1 MNFFRMMDLDTSCQ
15 MRTHNMWVRALSLL
29 RFTDGLLRELNLKYR
44 RISWTRMHDWR
55 LWVRLIVWDSLT
67 FVCTT
72 CVTCSHVLATLECL
86 WFWGLPS
93 HISCWPDGVGGC
105 QKLPT
110 VCHFASGTHL
120 PFFSIPKWPQN
131 EPNFRLVILQTIC
144 SSGKKIGPR
153 SLVKK
158 WRKSC
163 RKFGLT

>member
-1 MNFFRMMDLDTSCQ
+1 MSDENAQHESESVF
-15 MRTHNMWVRALSLL
+15 ASLFADRCVNWIESIIGFL
-29 RFTDGLLRELNLKYR
+29 ELVCE
-44 RISWTRMHDWR
+44 IDVT
-55 LWVRLIVWDSLT
+55 WVRLIVWDSLT

-144 SSGKKIGPR
+144 SSGKKIWATFF
-153 SLVKK
+153 SQKMTKIVSEV
-158 WRKSC
+158 WAY
-163 RKFGLT
+163 